1 MSVTHVLNC
10 VRVVYNLHLKMF
22 VRKSQKTISLWNDR
36 YTGKI
41 NNVNISVFLINMSLR
56 HSSRPLPRA
65 QRAKH
70 SIRDIA
76 KISANLEIVLAFL
89 TCLTESNIYESSQ
102 EAIECL
108 EDFQGEIDKSVR
120 RLQFGAQKLTDLTDP
135 EDILEKISKSPT
147 QRLCCNIMQA
157 ALDAMATADSMYH
170 LQKDQDDL
178 IAGLWAVIFLLA
190 ANVAGKLCDLTIP
203 NVPKKEQK

>member
-1 MSVTHVLNC
+1 M
-10 VRVVYNLHLKMF
+10 VYNLHLKMF
-22 VRKSQKTISLWNDR
+22 ERKVNEFMIVDR
-36 YTGKI
+36 CTRKI
-41 NNVNISVFLINMSLR
+41 NDINNSLFLINMSLR

-76 KISANLEIVLAFL
+76 RISANLEIVLAFL
-89 TCLTESNIYESSQ
+89 TCLTESNRYESSQ
-102 EAIECL
+102 EAIDYL
-108 EDFQGEIDKSVR
+108 EDFQAEISKSAR
-120 RLQFGAQKLTDLTDP
+120 RLQSGAQKLTDA

-147 QRLCCNIMQA
+147 QKLCCNIMQA

-170 LQKDQDDL
+170 LQKDEDDL
-178 IAGLWAVIFLLA
+178 ISGLWAVIFLLA

-203 NVPKKEQK
+203 NVPKKEQSQVMSRRQ